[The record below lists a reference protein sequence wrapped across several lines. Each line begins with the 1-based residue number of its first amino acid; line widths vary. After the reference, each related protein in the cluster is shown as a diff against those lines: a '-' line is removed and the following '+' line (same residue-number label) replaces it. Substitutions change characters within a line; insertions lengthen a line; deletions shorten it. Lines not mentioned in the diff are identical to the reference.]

1 MTEIDKMLEFNK
13 EFVEKKG
20 YEEYLQVSIL
30 IKRLL

>member
-20 YEEYLQVSIL
+20 YEGIL
-30 IKRLL
+30 WIRGLEN